1 MLARDLTGVV
11 HAVTAKVVST
21 ISGNGG
27 GSSSGGEVEQKLTK
41 LLGEDNLVGSC
52 GEFGLLFAFLSNDPA
67 TQLLGGEPALSL
79 DHVREMFIAKELPLG
94 WQNWKKSRA
103 DWVLHTT
110 HLLVS
115 AASEYHRL
123 APK

>member
-1 MLARDLTGVV
+1 MLVFWHFRR
-11 HAVTAKVVST
+11 
-21 ISGNGG
+21 NG
-27 GSSSGGEVEQKLTK
+27 SGGEVEQKLAK

-67 TQLLGGEPALSL
+67 TQQLGGEPALSL
-79 DHVREMFIAKELPLG
+79 DHVRGMFIAKELPQG

-110 HLLVS
+110 HLLLS
-115 AASEYHRL
+115 AAGEYHRL